1 MWNRLWVAMQWFMV
15 TFVAAACWAD
25 GGIRGPY
32 LGQPSP
38 GLEAQVFA
46 PGIISD
52 NIRTENN
59 ITFTP
64 DGVDGG
70 EPVTVGSIVSPALA
84 SD

>member
-38 GLEAQVFA
+38 
-46 PGIISD
+46 
-52 NIRTENN
+52 
-59 ITFTP
+59 
-64 DGVDGG
+64 
-70 EPVTVGSIVSPALA
+70 TVSMEGNRSQLVRSSRPPLHRI
-84 SD
+84 DR